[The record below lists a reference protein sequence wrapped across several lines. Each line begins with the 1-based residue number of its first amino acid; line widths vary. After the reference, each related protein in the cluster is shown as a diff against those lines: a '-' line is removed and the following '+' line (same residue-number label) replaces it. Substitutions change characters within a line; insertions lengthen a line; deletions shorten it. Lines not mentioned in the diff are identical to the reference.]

1 MKNLIVKD
9 KIVFSPNDLN
19 EDIKP
24 LQEDIDNE
32 TEIIGTFNPGMTTLL
47 NGNIL
52 LMIRVA
58 EAIKNYELDDYI
70 LTPRFDANKNKF
82 IVDKYPSETIK
93 IKDPRLFE
101 LQQENKT
108 TALRLTSI
116 SWLLPVEINPE
127 NLNIDKIHY
136 DKKILPSRTIE
147 EMGIEDPRIT
157 LIDNIYYMTVVCVS
171 SNKICTSLYA
181 SLDGVKYDYKG
192 LIFEHQNKDI
202 VLFPEKINKK
212 YYALT
217 RPEGSNLSIGYP
229 RESQFFSGPFINIA
243 SSPDLYHWKP
253 HECIFKPLEKNSL
266 FNSRIGPGS
275 PPILYENNK
284 KSYFLELF
292 HGVGQVEKKEI
303 GKYRTF
309 SMLIDRKNPEK
320 IIKVSKKPILEHNT
334 KLKEDIKSKLLFEK
348 DIVFTTGIVEN
359 DHYYIIASGELD
371 TATRLTIVDKHFFDY
386 FF

>member
-1 MKNLIVKD
+1 MKNLIHED

-19 EDIKP
+19 KDIRP
-24 LQEDIDNE
+24 LQEDIKDE

-70 LTPRFDANKNKF
+70 LTPRFEATKNKF
-82 IVDKYPSETIK
+82 IVDKYPIETIK

-101 LQQENKT
+101 LQQENRT
-108 TALRLTSI
+108 TTLRLTSI
-116 SWLLPVEINPE
+116 SWFLPIEINPE
-127 NLNIDKIHY
+127 NLSIVKIHY

-181 SLDGVKYDYKG
+181 SLDGVKYDFKG
-192 LIFEHQNKDI
+192 LIFEHQNKDV

-253 HECIFKPLEKNSL
+253 HECIFKPLEKNTL
-266 FNSRIGPGS
+266 FNTRIGPGS
-275 PPILYENNK
+275 PPIRYESNK

-292 HGVGQVEKKEI
+292 HGVEQDNQNNV

-309 SMLIDRKNPEK
+309 SMLIDRKNPEN
-320 IIKVSKKPILEHNT
+320 IIKVSKKPILEHNA
-334 KLKEDIKSKLLFEK
+334 KLKEDIKSKLLFKK

-359 DHYYIIASGELD
+359 DQNYIIASGELD
-371 TATRLTIVDKHFFDY
+371 TATRLTIVDKGFFDHFF
-386 FF
+386 